1 MTEPLQDALIE
12 IANVVANVPGVRAAY
27 PYPQDQQN
35 EYPFV
40 SIYVSSGNK
49 AMGAIGTRKSLSN
62 INLDL
67 TTNRM
72 NLAADM
78 EILIPFLDTL
88 PAALESEVSGD
99 GARFNGTISTF
110 EITNYVFVPTLEYSK
125 IPCIAY
131 RFTMQNVKILSNT

>member
-1 MTEPLQDALIE
+1 MTQPLQDALIE
-12 IANVVANVPGVRAAY
+12 IAAVVANIPGIKSAY
-27 PYPQDQQN
+27 PYPQEQQN

-40 SIYVSSGNK
+40 SIYVTSGNK

-67 TTNRM
+67 TTNRL

-88 PAALESEVSGD
+88 PAALEAEISGT

-110 EITNYVFVPTLEYSK
+110 EQVNYLFVPALEYSK

-131 RFTMQNVKILSNT
+131 RFTMTNVKILSNT

>member
-12 IANVVANVPGVRAAY
+12 IANVVINVPGIKSAY

-40 SIYVSSGNK
+40 SIYVSSGSK
-49 AMGAIGTRKSLSN
+49 GGGAIGTRKSLSN

-72 NLAADM
+72 NLAANM
-78 EILIPFLDTL
+78 EILVPFLDTL
-88 PAALESEVSGD
+88 PDALVAEISED
-99 GARFNGTISTF
+99 GTRFDGTISTF
-110 EITNYVFVPTLEYSK
+110 EITNYIFVPALEYSK

-131 RFTMQNVKILSNT
+131 RFTMMNVKILSNT